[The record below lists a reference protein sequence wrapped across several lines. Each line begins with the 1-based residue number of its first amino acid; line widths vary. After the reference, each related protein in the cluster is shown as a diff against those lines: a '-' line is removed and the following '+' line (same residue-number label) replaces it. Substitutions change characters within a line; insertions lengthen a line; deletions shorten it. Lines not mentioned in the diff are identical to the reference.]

1 MRCFYR
7 FEKSMPSMFRLR
19 RGFNNFML
27 HLLDFLEQL
36 IEIFNAKLF
45 EDMIALRE
53 IIVADKVSAWEIA

>member
-1 MRCFYR
+1 
-7 FEKSMPSMFRLR
+7 MFRLR

-36 IEIFNAKLF
+36 IEIFYAKLF

-53 IIVADKVSAWEIA
+53 IIVADKVSACFVVINAGE

>member
-1 MRCFYR
+1 
-7 FEKSMPSMFRLR
+7 MPSMFRLR

-36 IEIFNAKLF
+36 IEIFYAKLF

-53 IIVADKVSAWEIA
+53 IIVADKVSACFVIINTGE